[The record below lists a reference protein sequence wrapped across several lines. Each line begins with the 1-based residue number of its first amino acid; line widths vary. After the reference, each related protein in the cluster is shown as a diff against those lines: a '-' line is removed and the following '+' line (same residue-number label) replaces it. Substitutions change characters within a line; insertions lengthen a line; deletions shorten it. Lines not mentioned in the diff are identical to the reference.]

1 MSKIM
6 DTQNC
11 FHCGLDIKAEEII
24 FDDKIFVATVAKPL
38 RNFQRQ

>member
-11 FHCGLDIKAEEII
+11 FHCGLDVIKAEEII
-24 FDDKIFVATVAKPL
+24 FDDKNFVATVA
-38 RNFQRQ
+38 NHFQRQ

>member
-6 DTQNC
+6 DTQK
-11 FHCGLDIKAEEII
+11 HCGLDVIKAEEII
-24 FDDKIFVATVAKPL
+24 FDDKILLQRLQNRV